1 MKKITERMGK
11 TVVSGLVITGLVLG
25 NGAFIQAEKVTKE
38 ESVYVNADASGAA
51 TMVTVSDW
59 LKNAGVNGT
68 VSDQSTLKDITNVKG
83 DETFSQSGDG
93 VQWSAGSEDIY
104 YQGTTDQEI
113 PVGVSITY
121 ELDGTEISPQEIA
134 GRSGTVKIRIA
145 YTSRLKHQK
154 MINGE
159 KEQLYTPFLMATG
172 VVLPAENFTDVEV
185 DHGRVINEG
194 TNNIVLGFG
203 VPGMAE
209 SLDVDGELAEK
220 MPEAFEITAKTTGF
234 TMGNTITYASA
245 SVLAD
250 LEIEDD
256 DTFEDLEESLELLVD
271 SSEELVKGSKTLS
284 ESLDELQDKF
294 EEFSEGEKE
303 LNKGVGTLQKNG
315 KKLAKGV
322 KDYTSG
328 ASSLAKGTQD
338 YVGGAK
344 KIVSG
349 NKGLYEAVKEM
360 PKSYQEFSDG
370 IKQYTGG
377 VDELAKKETATALQN
392 GAAGV
397 SDGISKLNTGLSAL
411 QGSYENVTLLITSLR
426 GQASQIEN
434 ETQRQAILE
443 TIQKLEELS
452 SGQKSSVAGLAAATG
467 EKSEL
472 KSGADQVSEG
482 IGKVLQGASAL
493 SEKSGALRS
502 ADAKM
507 TTSIQKLTANI
518 KKLKEG
524 GDKLSANDK
533 KLLAGAKK
541 LMKAG
546 KSVNS
551 GSKQLING
559 VGKLKK
565 GSDSLDRAT
574 GKLSDGIGKLED
586 GAFDLYDGMNRFD
599 ADGIQEINTKYEEDF
614 RDLKD
619 RLSALLDISKEYN
632 NFSGIGDGMDGDVKF
647 IIETEEIKKEE
658 EK

>member
-1 MKKITERMGK
+1 MNKMVERIGK
-11 TVVSGLVITGLVLG
+11 TVTSGLVITGLVLG
-25 NGAFIQAEKVTKE
+25 NGAFIQAEKVKKE
-38 ESVYVNADASGAA
+38 ESVYVNADASGTA

-68 VSDQSTLKDITNVKG
+68 VNDQSTLKDITNVKG
-83 DETFSQSGDG
+83 DETFSQSGEG

-104 YQGTTDQEI
+104 YQGTTDQEL

-121 ELDGTEISPQEIA
+121 ELDGAGISPQEIV
-134 GRSGTVKIRIA
+134 GKSGTVKIRIA

-154 MINGE
+154 TINGE

-185 DHGRVINEG
+185 DHGKVINEG

-209 SLDVDGELAEK
+209 SLDVDGELAQK
-220 MPEAFEITAKTTGF
+220 MPEAFEITAKTTDF

-256 DTFEDLEESLELLVD
+256 DTFEDLEDSLDLLVD

-284 ESLDELQDKF
+284 ESLGELKDKF
-294 EEFSEGEKE
+294 EEFSDGEQE
-303 LNKGVGTLQKNG
+303 LNEGVHSLQKNG

-349 NKGLYEAVKEM
+349 NKSLYEAVKEM
-360 PKSYQEFSDG
+360 PKSYKEFSDG

-377 VDELAKKETATALQN
+377 VDELANKETATALKN
-392 GAAGV
+392 GAEGV
-397 SDGISKLNTGLSAL
+397 SGGISKLNTGLGAL
-411 QGSYENVTLLITSLR
+411 QASYENVTLLVTSLR
-426 GQASQIEN
+426 AQASQIEN
-434 ETQRQAILE
+434 EAQKQTMLQ

-452 SGQKSSVAGLAAATG
+452 AGQKASVASLAAATG
-467 EKSEL
+467 EESEL
-472 KSGADQVSEG
+472 KSGANQVSAG
-482 IGKVLQGASAL
+482 IGKVLQGASAI
-493 SEKSGALRS
+493 SEKSSALRS

-507 TTSIQKLTANI
+507 AASVQKLTANI
-518 KKLKEG
+518 QKLKKG

-533 KLLAGAKK
+533 KLLSGAKK
-541 LMKAG
+541 IMKAG
-546 KSVNS
+546 KSVQS
-551 GSKQLING
+551 GSRQLING
-559 VGKLKK
+559 VGKLKT
-565 GSDSLDRAT
+565 GSDSLDDAT
-574 GKLSDGIGKLED
+574 GKLSDGIGKLYD
-586 GAFDLYDGMNRFD
+586 GGFDLYDGMNRFD
-599 ADGIQEINTKYEEDF
+599 SDGIQEINTKYEEDF

-658 EK
+658 E